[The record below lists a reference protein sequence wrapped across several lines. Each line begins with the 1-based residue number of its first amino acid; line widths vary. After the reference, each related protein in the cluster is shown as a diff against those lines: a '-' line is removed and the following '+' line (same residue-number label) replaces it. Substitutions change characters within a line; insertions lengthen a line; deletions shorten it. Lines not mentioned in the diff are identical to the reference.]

1 MEIYMI
7 MCKIDSQWE
16 FAAQLKELK
25 LGLHN
30 NLEAWEG
37 RWEGGSRG
45 RGYIYICMPMTDS
58 CWRLEETKTIL

>member
-1 MEIYMI
+1 MEIYII

-30 NLEAWEG
+30 NLEAWEN
-37 RWEGGSRG
+37 
-45 RGYIYICMPMTDS
+45 
-58 CWRLEETKTIL
+58 TISGLS